1 MHIFLNYAFFI
12 PKPVQT
18 TAKKSIEITCH
29 FYKCCFLLLFF
40 FFTDIVSKYELLG
53 VPLKIEYSNKLKVCR
68 YNFLLSITFVGL
80 VMSSLD
86 AQSDK
91 TW

>member
-1 MHIFLNYAFFI
+1 MSFLQVLFFI
-12 PKPVQT
+12 Y
-18 TAKKSIEITCH
+18 
-29 FYKCCFLLLFF
+29 FFF

-80 VMSSLD
+80 VISRVWTRSQIKRGEIKILN
-86 AQSDK
+86 K
-91 TW
+91 LRKFKYEKKNK